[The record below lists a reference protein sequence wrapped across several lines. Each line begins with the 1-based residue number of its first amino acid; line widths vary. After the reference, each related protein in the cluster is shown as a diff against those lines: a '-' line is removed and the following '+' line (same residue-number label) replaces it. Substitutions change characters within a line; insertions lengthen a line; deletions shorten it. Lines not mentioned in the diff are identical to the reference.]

1 MAVQDQANGTTII
14 QSVSEELPQN
24 TTLTERKQ
32 CGIIVRSDGLV
43 CCYFQ
48 KAGRQRYR
56 PFLRLGPHE
65 TLWVLDPATG
75 QEHHVGQAT
84 LHPDKQTIELTLR
97 AIIEK

>member
-56 PFLRLGPHE
+56 PFLRLGPHG

-75 QEHHVGQAT
+75 QEHHVGTAI
-84 LHPDKQTIELTLR
+84 LHPEEGYISLNLWAKVE
-97 AIIEK
+97 

>member
-1 MAVQDQANGTTII
+1 MAVQQKDDRTSVIEPI
-14 QSVSEELPQN
+14 QENVHPQE
-24 TTLTERKQ
+24 TLTEREQ

-65 TLWVLDPATG
+65 QLWVLDPATG